1 MDQSNARSE
10 TGANNSPA
18 NSQPV
23 LPPRPPRNSRPPEQR
38 ATLPKREE
46 TQQGTTQHSQDD
58 SNEPKRLSLAE
69 LFSQDESGNIRDSDA
84 NVDDSA
90 DSNAPPDSVEAV
102 LKRLGLKDPKEFYA
116 IKVPM
121 PNGAEP
127 LPIGELKD
135 RIGELVD
142 LETREMQFEQRR
154 MRTEGETLRAQ
165 AEMRELMALIPRD
178 KITPELVNKIRQRH
192 EATQKKER
200 ELTLETIPDWQN
212 ETRRTEDISGMIE
225 MLGDY
230 GFDESFITTVVDH
243 RALKFIRDA
252 YLTQK
257 RIKAALAKVTVP
269 QKKGGH
275 RPSSKTAKGAAK
287 PSAHEPSTRRTGV
300 VPDQRTRIAE
310 LFNKSE

>member
-1 MDQSNARSE
+1 
-10 TGANNSPA
+10 
-18 NSQPV
+18 
-23 LPPRPPRNSRPPEQR
+23 
-38 ATLPKREE
+38 
-46 TQQGTTQHSQDD
+46 
-58 SNEPKRLSLAE
+58 
-69 LFSQDESGNIRDSDA
+69 
-84 NVDDSA
+84 
-90 DSNAPPDSVEAV
+90 
-102 LKRLGLKDPKEFYA
+102 
-116 IKVPM
+116 M